1 MSVGTVLGMI
11 GGICGIA
18 SLIIQLLQTKATRD
32 QVRVMRDQLNV
43 IVNQESDAE
52 EWATKYDGAATLLSR
67 IAPGTIIIGP
77 SKTIPAYDQIFAD
90 EELRGRIERYLGRR
104 SWWKNE
110 FNASRLTKEQLQNPV
125 IQNTISDVLTKVDK
139 FKAEHTDWARSI
151 GLTK

>member
-1 MSVGTVLGMI
+1 MSVVTVLGMI

-43 IVNQESDAE
+43 IRNQESDAE

-67 IAPGTIIIGP
+67 IAAGMIIVGP

-104 SWWKNE
+104 NWWKNA

-125 IQNTISDVLTKVDK
+125 IQNTISDVLNNVDK